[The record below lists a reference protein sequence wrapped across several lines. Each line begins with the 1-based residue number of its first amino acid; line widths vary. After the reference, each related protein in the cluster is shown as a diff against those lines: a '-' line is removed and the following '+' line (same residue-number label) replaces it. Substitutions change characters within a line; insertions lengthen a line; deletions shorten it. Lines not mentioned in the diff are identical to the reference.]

1 MKISFVIVMLMVL
14 ASVQAQKLSSKLGKV
29 SQQDL
34 EMTVYEPD
42 TSAVA
47 VVLYQSGYFSGVT
60 LKYSFTRRV
69 KVLKK
74 EGVNYAEY
82 AFRSDENTSV
92 SGRTYNLVD
101 GKVVQERL
109 KSESIFKEKYYDD
122 VYYYKIAMPNVKV
135 GSVFEIEYTQ
145 DLLPA
150 EFKFQDFIPVVLS
163 ELIIES
169 HPNIEY
175 RNKQVGYWSVKNH
188 GNGMHS
194 ATNVP
199 AFKRESYTNSYENYI
214 SKMEFDILRITAPGY
229 FKAFTTS
236 WESVNE
242 RLRASTYF
250 GGTITN
256 GAAYLNDLK
265 KEIES
270 RYSTPKDRCKA
281 AYEAIKTIKWN
292 NESRLFASVNNLST
306 QFKKQ
311 SGNSA
316 ELNMMLY
323 QLLQKLDISSYPLVM
338 STRENGMLNPFYPSL
353 IKLDYTLVVA
363 KIDDKD
369 VVMDATEQYM
379 PFGMLPL
386 HCLNGQAR
394 LVNNEDGRWVDL
406 TPSQKDRQSVMY
418 RLRFT
423 PEHDLEATL
432 DLNLVDYAAVDFR
445 KQFHN
450 FASEEKF
457 IESFENDHS
466 GFLVKDYQFVNID
479 SLDQPC
485 RFNVKGII
493 KGKSQK
499 VNDLLLVYPMLYDQV
514 KDNPFKV
521 EERKYPVDY
530 GYKREWMV
538 SSVIEIPE
546 GYQVESLPE
555 PAKLRTEDNGLSV
568 MISCSQ
574 TGNMVSATYRF
585 SINKI
590 MFLSEEYPMLREVY
604 SQIIQK
610 HAQPVVFKKISHVAE
625 L

>member
-1 MKISFVIVMLMVL
+1 MKISFVFVLLMVL

-29 SQQDL
+29 TLQDL

-60 LKYSFTRRV
+60 LKYSFVRRV

-74 EGVNYAEY
+74 EGVNFAEY
-82 AFRSDENTSV
+82 IFRSNEHTSV
-92 SGRTYNLVD
+92 VGRTYNLVD
-101 GKVVQERL
+101 GKIVQERL
-109 KSESIFKEKYYDD
+109 KNESIFKEKKYED

-150 EFKFQDFIPVVLS
+150 EFKFQDFIPVALA

-169 HPNIEY
+169 HPNIEF
-175 RNKQVGYWSVKNH
+175 RNKQVGYWSVRNH

-256 GAAYLNDLK
+256 GSAYLSDLK
-265 KEIES
+265 KEIEA

-292 NESRLFASVNNLST
+292 NESSLFASVNNLST

-323 QLLQKLDISSYPLVM
+323 QLLQKLDIPSSPLVM
-338 STRENGMLNPFYPSL
+338 STRGNGLLNPFYPTL
-353 IKLDYTLVVA
+353 EKFDYTLVLA
-363 KIDDKD
+363 RIDGQDM
-369 VVMDATEQYM
+369 VMDMTDQYM
-379 PFGMLPL
+379 PWGMLPL

-394 LVNNEDGRWVDL
+394 LVDNDEGRWVDL
-406 TPSQKDRQSVMY
+406 TPNHKERQSVMY

-423 PEHDLEATL
+423 PEFDLEATL
-432 DLNLVDYAAVDFR
+432 DMQMVDYAAYDFR
-445 KQFHN
+445 KEFHT

-457 IESFENDHS
+457 IEYLENEYS
-466 GFLVKDYQFVNID
+466 GFMVKDFQFSNVD
-479 SLDQPC
+479 SIEQPC
-485 RFNVKGII
+485 RFNASGII

-499 VNDLLLVYPMLYDQV
+499 VNDLLMVYPMLYNQL
-514 KDNPFKV
+514 KDNPFKL
-521 EERKYPVDY
+521 EERNYPVDY
-530 GYKREWMV
+530 AYKREWMV

-546 GYQVESLPE
+546 GYEVESLPE

-574 TGNMVSATYRF
+574 TGSMVAATYRF

-610 HAQPVVFKKISHVAE
+610 HAQPVVFKKIAHVAE